1 MAAGDDGV
9 NVLDGRIVG
18 MMALID
24 FEGCERSRRF
34 YSGNAGR
41 KVGVVW
47 DGGNWI
53 LKFPGPAVRL
63 HGSVPS
69 YTTAQIGR
77 AHV

>member
-1 MAAGDDGV
+1 MNLHAEPSMAAGDDGM

-41 KVGVVW
+41 KVGVV
-47 DGGNWI
+47 
-53 LKFPGPAVRL
+53 
-63 HGSVPS
+63 
-69 YTTAQIGR
+69 
-77 AHV
+77 